1 MWICTPEIVHSLHRQ
16 VDGVIT
22 TGYIERLEVIGR
34 QEAIGRLETLGDE
47 KQRSSGE
54 QAIG

>member
-1 MWICTPEIVHSLHRQ
+1 MWICTPEIVHSLYRQ

-22 TGYIERLEVIGR
+22 TGYIGRLEVIGR
-34 QEAIGRLETLGDE
+34 QEDIGRLETLGDG
-47 KQRSSGE
+47 KQRSAGE